1 MYGQVEATS
10 RISYVPFDKLNE
22 KFESAGKAIPG
33 GKLSINLSDKE
44 IIYEGQNVCLG
55 YAKSYRDLSKGDEN
69 KGKIGTGD
77 IGSIDPDGYLFITGR
92 KNREAKLYGHRINL
106 DEIEKILSS
115 KGFKCLCLSK
125 KNRLFI
131 FNLSKENNKDV
142 IKYLS
147 KKIKSK
153 Y

>member
-92 KNREAKLYGHRINL
+92 K
-106 DEIEKILSS
+106 
-115 KGFKCLCLSK
+115 
-125 KNRLFI
+125 
-131 FNLSKENNKDV
+131 
-142 IKYLS
+142 
-147 KKIKSK
+147 KS
-153 Y
+153 